1 MHRLVYPIRFLI
13 LALAVAGPAAA
24 QAPPASP
31 APSSEGETAIPVILG
46 DPAEKPPAPVPQA
59 ERPLRRVPAP
69 PQEGLGFWETL
80 GLTLVLVGLLA
91 GARAL
96 YARRRR
102 RCDVCGKKMVRGT
115 REETFAALQPD
126 EKVHSMTGEIVYTL
140 WRCPACG
147 DEHVD
152 ADVQNMPTTAGV
164 RPTMSPLGL
173 EGPAPRE
180 RRGPS
185 LLRLPKDPE
194 PDPAEEEKR
203 TE

>member
-1 MHRLVYPIRFLI
+1 MRRLLWLI
-13 LALAVAGPAAA
+13 LALALAAPATA
-24 QAPPASP
+24 QP
-31 APSSEGETAIPVILG
+31 APSDEGETAIPVILG
-46 DPAEKPPAPVPQA
+46 DPAQKPAPVPQA
-59 ERPLRRVPAP
+59 RPVRRVPAP
-69 PQEGLGFWETL
+69 QEGLSFWETL
-80 GLTLVLVGLLA
+80 GLTLVLVGLIS

-173 EGPAPRE
+173 EAPAPRE

-194 PDPAEEEKR
+194 PAATPPTDEVKPAE
-203 TE
+203 

>member
-1 MHRLVYPIRFLI
+1 MRRLYLLI
-13 LALAVAGPAAA
+13 LALSLAAPAAA
-24 QAPPASP
+24 QPV
-31 APSSEGETAIPVILG
+31 PSSEGETTIPVILG
-46 DPAEKPPAPVPQA
+46 DPAQKPPAPAPA
-59 ERPLRRVPAP
+59 APRPVRRVPAP
-69 PQEGLGFWETL
+69 QEGLSFWETL

-173 EGPAPRE
+173 EAPAPRE

-185 LLRLPKDPE
+185 LLRLPRDPE
-194 PDPAEEEKR
+194 PAPPPTPLAEESKPAE
-203 TE
+203 